1 MPPHPLTNFEIQKYY
16 QNKSKFNSVYLK
28 NYLRK
33 IWTYIINLDEYES
46 IGCHVIALYVNS
58 DNVTYFHGFGVE
70 YIPKEIKTFIR
81 KISQQ
86 IFIEYKQMIQ
96 QCGDTF
102 VFYLFILCKHMW
114 RLFKK

>member
-28 NYLRK
+28 NYLPK
-33 IWTYIINLDEYES
+33 IWTYVINLDEYES

-70 YIPKEIKTFIR
+70 YIPIEIKMFIGKKNIATNTYR
-81 KISQQ
+81 
-86 IFIEYKQMIQ
+86 IQ
-96 QCGDTF
+96 ANDPTMWGYFCI
-102 VFYLFILCKHMW
+102 LFIH
-114 RLFKK
+114 FI